1 MENMKQQFPPIQQ
14 LLSTITQYRLGEGS
28 GEAKYFWA
36 YKGEKI
42 IIIKKRNSMGFES
55 KLSYIKVYLMPN
67 ISFFIYFIQFKIL
80 FIYFYYLH
88 KFVVIYK
95 NNFINYL

>member
-42 IIIKKRNSMGFES
+42 IIIKKRE
-55 KLSYIKVYLMPN
+55 KEKRRR
-67 ISFFIYFIQFKIL
+67 KRE
-80 FIYFYYLH
+80 
-88 KFVVIYK
+88 
-95 NNFINYL
+95 

>member
-1 MENMKQQFPPIQQ
+1 
-14 LLSTITQYRLGEGS
+14 
-28 GEAKYFWA
+28 
-36 YKGEKI
+36 
-42 IIIKKRNSMGFES
+42 MGFES